1 MSLFGMNEY
10 LIGDSAFQASNV
22 MIPAF
27 KKPRGAAVLQS
38 YEFFNTQLAK
48 PRVTSKHCIG
58 IVKGRFQYLK
68 RMRLNIS
75 KADDIRKIID
85 YFHCACILHNWLIDD
100 PIPPQWMDL
109 PLEEDDDLND
119 QVVPNE
125 DNNCV
130 RRTQLYGYILEKF
143 NYY

>member
-1 MSLFGMNEY
+1 M
-10 LIGDSAFQASNV
+10 
-22 MIPAF
+22 
-27 KKPRGAAVLQS
+27 
-38 YEFFNTQLAK
+38 
-48 PRVTSKHCIG
+48 
-58 IVKGRFQYLK
+58 
-68 RMRLNIS
+68 
-75 KADDIRKIID
+75 RKIID
-85 YFHCACILHNWLIDD
+85 YFHCACIFHNWLIDD

-143 NYY
+143 NCY